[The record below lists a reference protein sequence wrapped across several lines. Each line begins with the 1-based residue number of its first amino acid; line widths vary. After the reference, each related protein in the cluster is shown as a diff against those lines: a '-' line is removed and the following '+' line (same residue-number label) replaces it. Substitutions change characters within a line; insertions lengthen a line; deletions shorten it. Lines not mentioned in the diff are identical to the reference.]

1 MSPVLLVGYQIS
13 GLIDGETAVG
23 DDDRTGDVTRFIGSE
38 VQDRRRLFFRSRVA
52 ALQGLGLAG
61 DHGILHEFGRI
72 NALRLQFGDLGIDLF
87 LGRFSQRR
95 IGAGRADR
103 VADEM
108 CIRDRSST
116 CARSSSG
123 TGFIKTGTP
132 STVST
137 CSFAWI

>member
-38 VQDRRRLFFRSRVA
+38 VQNGRRLFFRSRVA

-103 VADEM
+103 VADDVVFGIVHR
-108 CIRDRSST
+108 CGFRQTDDAVLACDIRLR
-116 CARSSSG
+116 
-123 TGFIKTGTP
+123 GFLQQKP
-132 STVST
+132 
-137 CSFAWI
+137 C